1 MFCPIPESLRHAGT
15 LAHIQICELTYVSTL
30 IGLCNMDAC
39 VHMHTQSLTHMR
51 AHMHSCL
58 AAFVCTILRL
68 QEAGVAP
75 LKGSAIGFILL

>member
-1 MFCPIPESLRHAGT
+1 
-15 LAHIQICELTYVSTL
+15 
-30 IGLCNMDAC
+30 MDAC

-51 AHMHSCL
+51 AHMHSRL